1 MKGYGQF
8 CPIAKASEILC
19 ERWVPLV
26 LRELMYGSAR
36 FNEIARGVP
45 LMSRGL
51 LASRLRVLRDAGVID
66 QVDAEYRLT
75 PAGEALRPVLDSMG
89 RWAQSWGI
97 AVVTDHDVDDQLLM
111 WHLRRTLEVPGAL
124 RNKRIVVRFD
134 FFGLP
139 RKARLTRRSWWL
151 VAQDGE
157 VDLCYKN
164 PGYEVDVTI
173 AASLRAFLEMLLG
186 QRSLQDAAR
195 ERDIQVAGSPQLVRM
210 LTRWLPTA
218 GGPPPAHSSATQ
230 AMQAGSVQ

>member
-51 LASRLRVLRDAGVID
+51 LAGRLRLLREAGVLRLDGT
-66 QVDAEYRLT
+66 EYRLT
-75 PAGEALRPVLDSMG
+75 PAGEALRPIIDEMG
-89 RWAQSWGI
+89 QWAQRWGV
-97 AVVTDHDVDDQLLM
+97 AVLTDHDVDDRLLM
-111 WHLRRTLEVPGAL
+111 WHLRRTLQVPAAFQG
-124 RNKRIVVRFD
+124 KRVVVHFE

-139 RKARLTRRSWWL
+139 RHARLARRSWWL
-151 VAQDGE
+151 VAEDSE

-164 PGYEVDVTI
+164 PGYEVDVTVV
-173 AASLRAFLEMLLG
+173 ADLRAFLEMLLG
-186 QRSLQDAAR
+186 IRTLPESARDQSIRLSGAAT
-195 ERDIQVAGSPQLVRM
+195 LVRAVSK
-210 LTRWLPTA
+210 WLPAA
-218 GGPPPAHSSATQ
+218 GGPPPSAVRAASLLTIR
-230 AMQAGSVQ
+230 G